1 MKLSDNPRGT
11 KVSLC
16 PIVFVKLSDN
26 HWGTKQSRFVP
37 SCLWSYLTT
46 LDVLNTLTL
55 SHCVCEVVWP
65 RGSKQS
71 HFVPSCLWSCMTT
84 LEVLTSLTLSLRAC
98 EVVWQPLRYQTVSLC
113 PIVFV
118 KLSDNPWGTKLSHF
132 VLSCLWSCL
141 TTLEVL
147 NSPTL
152 CLWSSATTI
161 EVLNSLTLSH
171 PVCEV
176 VWRGTNQSHFSH
188 RVCGVVWQHL
198 RY

>member
-1 MKLSDNPRGT
+1 MFLKFSD
-11 KVSLC
+11 KFEV
-16 PIVFVKLSDN
+16 
-26 HWGTKQSRFVP
+26 
-37 SCLWSYLTT
+37 LTG
-46 LDVLNTLTL
+46 LTL
-55 SHCVCEVVWP
+55 SLRVCEVVWQP
-65 RGSKQS
+65 LRYKKES
-71 HFVPSCLWSCMTT
+71 HFVPSCLWSCQTT
-84 LEVLTSLTLSLRAC
+84 IEVLTSLTLSHRAC

-118 KLSDNPWGTKLSHF
+118 KWSDNPWGTKQSHF

-171 PVCEV
+171 RVCEV
-176 VWRGTNQSHFSH
+176 VCRGTNQSHFSD